1 MRTSLSPKRS
11 ILTLIVSGLC
21 LTAAT
26 IANAEEF
33 EVAQGRKVFLEYTVT
48 LEDKSIFDSNVGK
61 EPMVYVH
68 GSDEKVP
75 LFAKHL
81 VGLKADETKK
91 FEVSPEEAYGALNP
105 EKVIEVPKE
114 NIPEERWKTGAKLKG
129 QGPKGQPLYAQV
141 VEVKDKTIVI
151 DTNHPL
157 AGKKLFFD
165 VKILKVETGEP
176 QKTQLP
182 DAAAGTKSKK

>member
-1 MRTSLSPKRS
+1 MKTILDGRTKRGIFVVVLSLGLTCVAPSYAQDTIGEGKR
-11 ILTLIVSGLC
+11 VS
-21 LTAAT
+21 
-26 IANAEEF
+26 
-33 EVAQGRKVFLEYTVT
+33 LEYTVT
-48 LEDKSIFDSNVGK
+48 LEDKSTFDSNVGK

-68 GSDEKVP
+68 GSDEQVP

-81 VGLKADETKK
+81 VGLKTDETKK
-91 FEVSPEEAYGALNP
+91 FEVPPEEAYGALNP

-114 NIPEERWKTGAKLKG
+114 NIPEERWQAGARLQG
-129 QGPKGQPLYAQV
+129 QGPQGQPLYAQV

-176 QKTQLP
+176 QKAQLP
-182 DAAAGTKSKK
+182 DAAPGTKSEK

>member
-33 EVAQGRKVFLEYTVT
+33 EGAQGRKVFLEYTVT

-157 AGKKLFFD
+157 AGKALTSAIKLI
-165 VKILKVETGEP
+165 KI
-176 QKTQLP
+176 
-182 DAAAGTKSKK
+182 SN